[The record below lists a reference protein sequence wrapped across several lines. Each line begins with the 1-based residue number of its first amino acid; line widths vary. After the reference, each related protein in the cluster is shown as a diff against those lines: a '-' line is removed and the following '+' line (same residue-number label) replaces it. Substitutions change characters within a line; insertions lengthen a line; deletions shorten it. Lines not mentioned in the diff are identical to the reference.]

1 MEKLY
6 QPTDKLAVILSDNY
20 KMIQVLSRFG
30 IALGFGDKTIQ
41 EVCEENHVDTY
52 TFLLILNF
60 VFTGSVSYITE
71 EEIAE
76 VSVPTLVDYLKQS
89 HTYFIEYSL
98 PIIREQLLVAL
109 DNGATRV
116 GEMIVR
122 FFDEYMESVDKHMSY
137 ENEKVFKFVDDLLA
151 GTSNGTFSME
161 TYKDEHEEINE
172 SLVELKNLLI
182 KYYPSTRSNN
192 ILNGVLYDIFRVEE
206 ELEDHNKIED
216 FLFIPAIIRLEKGG
230 QS

>member
-6 QPTDKLAVILSDNY
+6 QPTDKLAYILSDNY

-41 EVCEENHVDTY
+41 EVCEENQVDTY
-52 TFLLILNF
+52 TFLVVLNF
-60 VFTGSVSYITE
+60 VFRGAVSYVNK

-76 VSVPTLVDYLKQS
+76 LSIPTLIDYLKQS
-89 HTYFIEYSL
+89 HTYFIDYSL
-98 PIIREQLLVAL
+98 PVIREQLIVAL
-109 DNGATRV
+109 DGATTQV
-116 GEMIVR
+116 GQMIMH
-122 FFDEYMESVDKHMSY
+122 FFDEYKTSVDKHMSY
-137 ENEKVFKFVDDLLA
+137 ENERVFKFVDSLLS
-151 GTSNGTFSME
+151 GEKNHSFSIA

-182 KYYPSTRSNN
+182 KYYPSTSSNN

-206 ELEDHNKIED
+206 ELEDHNKVED
-216 FLFIPAIIRLEKGG
+216 YLFIPAIIQLEKGVI
-230 QS
+230 S